1 MVACF
6 EEQIGFCGACDK
18 KLVNVGKMFAHVCAE
33 KSCFN
38 VIKISQT
45 ILKAKIEKGTPII
58 SFSIFVLIRDYCTP
72 LNLDEFRNATTLLF
86 LALDF

>member
-1 MVACF
+1 
-6 EEQIGFCGACDK
+6 
-18 KLVNVGKMFAHVCAE
+18 MFAHVCAE

-45 ILKAKIEKGTPII
+45 ILKAAKIEKRTPII
-58 SFSIFVLIRDYCTP
+58 PFSIFVLIRDYCTP
-72 LNLDEFRNATTLLF
+72 LSLHRFRHATTLLF